1 MSDAAARTTKHEF
14 QPGRYMKTNGI
25 ASAATGLLLLLSIT
39 AARSAAPSQGIEA
52 CTVLTVG
59 EVSKALEQSSKPG
72 KRMVESSPDGC
83 IWSADP
89 VASDTSRQVA
99 LNMHTPRAFMAAKSP
114 AITTIKIEPVSGVGD
129 EAFYQIYPAPRDPF
143 IWVRKGK
150 NAISIKVMGT
160 TANQFS
166 VEQDK
171 SKLLTLAK
179 SAVGRL

>member
-1 MSDAAARTTKHEF
+1 
-14 QPGRYMKTNGI
+14 MKTNAI
-25 ASAATGLLLLLSIT
+25 ASATTGLLLLLSIT
-39 AARSAAPSQGIEA
+39 AARFAALSQKGIEA
-52 CTVLTVG
+52 CTLLTVG
-59 EVSKALEQSSKPG
+59 DVSKALEQSSKPG

-83 IWSADP
+83 LWSADP
-89 VASDTSRQVA
+89 AASDTSRQVA

-143 IWVRKGK
+143 IWVRKGN

-160 TANQFS
+160 KANQFS

-171 SKLLTLAK
+171 SKLLALAK
-179 SAVGRL
+179 SAVGKL

>member
-1 MSDAAARTTKHEF
+1 
-14 QPGRYMKTNGI
+14 MKTNGI
-25 ASAATGLLLLLSIT
+25 ASAVTGLLLLLSIA
-39 AARSAAPSQGIEA
+39 AARFAAQSQGIEA
-52 CTVLTVG
+52 CTLLTVG

-72 KRMVESSPDGC
+72 KRMVEASPDGC

-89 VASDTSRQVA
+89 AASDTSRQVA
-99 LNMHTPRAFMAAKSP
+99 LNLHTPRAFMIAKSP
-114 AITTIKIEPVSGVGD
+114 AITTIKIEVVSGVGD

-150 NAISIKVMGT
+150 NAISIKIMGT
-160 TANQFS
+160 KANQFS

-179 SAVGRL
+179 SAVAKL